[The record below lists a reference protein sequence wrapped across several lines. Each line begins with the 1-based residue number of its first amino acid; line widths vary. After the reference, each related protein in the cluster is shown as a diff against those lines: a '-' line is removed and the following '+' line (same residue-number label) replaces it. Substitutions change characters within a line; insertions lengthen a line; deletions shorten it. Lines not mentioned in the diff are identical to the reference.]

1 MSPQWNNFLRSLLHF
16 VVVRSDHDERLGRII
31 FRSIFLT
38 LRWQKPEEGTRQKE
52 EVTQFRLQEYWP
64 SFVRHLFS
72 GHLPS
77 VCLCGHP
84 YCKASN
90 RLGFEL

>member
-1 MSPQWNNFLRSLLHF
+1 
-16 VVVRSDHDERLGRII
+16 
-31 FRSIFLT
+31 
-38 LRWQKPEEGTRQKE
+38 
-52 EVTQFRLQEYWP
+52 
-64 SFVRHLFS
+64 LFS

-90 RLGFEL
+90 MLGFELCYLQRECYFVIQNAL